1 MGNVGYYFMAMR
13 DDTPRLAGKDSGWV
27 NNETRNAPQVQFV
40 LDLPQMGVATV
51 FLEVGEE
58 DSWREARE
66 KPAER
71 GGTPGNAG
79 RKGVW

>member
-1 MGNVGYYFMAMR
+1 MVGESGLLLHGNARG
-13 DDTPRLAGKDSGWV
+13 DTPRLAGKDSGWV

-58 DSWREARE
+58 DSW
-66 KPAER
+66 
-71 GGTPGNAG
+71 
-79 RKGVW
+79 